1 MPFANIVCPATI
13 APEAMLATF
22 SVVPVIEPVKTVANA
37 GLKVAVNGVPTDP
50 VATVLVPAS
59 VWPGT
64 RVPDVTE
71 STVRAVPV
79 TDPLNWARPAVVEAE
94 VITVGGTV

>member
-1 MPFANIVCPATI
+1 MDPVT
-13 APEAMLATF
+13 T
-22 SVVPVIEPVKTVANA
+22 VPSAPVKTVPSD
-37 GLKVAVNGVPTDP
+37 AVNGVPTDPVKTVPCDAVNGVPTEP

-71 STVRAVPV
+71 STVRVVPV
-79 TDPLNWARPAVVEAE
+79 TDPLNWACPAVVEAE
-94 VITVGGTV
+94 VSTVGGTV